1 MPAPPPV
8 HAGAMSVP
16 VNGGDLVV
24 SRLSSAAPSAPTAI
38 ALHGIT
44 GNGWAWLP
52 VAAGLFGRMSL
63 WAPDLRG
70 RAASRLV
77 GPPYGLGTHADDVI
91 ALMDHL
97 ELERAVLIGHS
108 MGAWVGSLV
117 AARHPDRVSSLVL
130 VDGGLGTAMPS
141 WVDPDLFMYA
151 VLGPAI
157 QRLGM
162 TFPSPADYLAYWA
175 FHPGLGPTLA
185 GPTGHLVRHYLTR
198 DLVQE
203 RGGWRSSCVLDA
215 VRADGS
221 ALLDDEEVLTSPQAS
236 IGHGIPVSL
245 LWAPR
250 GALNQPMG
258 LYGGAWPPWRPLPEG
273 ITAERVPDANHYTVI
288 FDPPAVRQVVSR
300 LLAAAAR

>member
-108 MGAWVGSLV
+108 MGHGWVRLSPL
-117 AARHPDRVSSLVL
+117 
-130 VDGGLGTAMPS
+130 
-141 WVDPDLFMYA
+141 
-151 VLGPAI
+151 AI
-157 QRLGM
+157 R
-162 TFPSPADYLAYWA
+162 
-175 FHPGLGPTLA
+175 
-185 GPTGHLVRHYLTR
+185 TGCR
-198 DLVQE
+198 
-203 RGGWRSSCVLDA
+203 RSSSSTVGL
-215 VRADGS
+215 
-221 ALLDDEEVLTSPQAS
+221 
-236 IGHGIPVSL
+236 
-245 LWAPR
+245 APR
-250 GALNQPMG
+250 CRVG
-258 LYGGAWPPWRPLPEG
+258 LTPTCSCMPC
-273 ITAERVPDANHYTVI
+273 
-288 FDPPAVRQVVSR
+288 
-300 LLAAAAR
+300 